1 MLDASCIGRVYAP
14 YTVAVAVSD
23 LIRFA
28 AAIGETRP
36 EYIAEAVARGTGHP
50 GLLIP
55 PTYAMCLEMDRPDPF
70 AWLRELEIE
79 PARVLHGSQ
88 SFRYFIPAFTGDRL
102 TFVARIADVAVRR
115 RGALTVMV
123 RETDVTNQL
132 GANVMQFSSTV
143 IVRAG

>member
-1 MLDASCIGRVYAP
+1 MVDASCIGRVYAP

-36 EYIAEAVARGTGHP
+36 EYVDEAAARAAGHR
-50 GLLIP
+50 GLLVP

-70 AWLRELEIE
+70 DWLRELEIE

-88 SFRYFIPAFTGDRL
+88 SFRYFTPAFTGDRL
-102 TFVARIADVAVRR
+102 TFAARIADVAVRR
-115 RGALTVMV
+115 GGALTVMV

-143 IVRAG
+143 IVRGG